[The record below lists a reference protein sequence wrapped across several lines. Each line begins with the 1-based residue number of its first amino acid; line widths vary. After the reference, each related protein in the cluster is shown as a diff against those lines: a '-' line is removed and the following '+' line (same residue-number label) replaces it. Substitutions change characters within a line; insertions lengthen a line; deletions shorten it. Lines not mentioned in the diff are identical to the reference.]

1 MPDKKKGKKDADP
14 NDVPLGTGLADRARA
29 KLRGRR
35 KSIDDVVEDAVKGR
49 RKNQSTDSN
58 Q

>member
-1 MPDKKKGKKDADP
+1 MPDKRKQKADP
-14 NDVPLGTGLADRARA
+14 SDVPLGTGLADRARA
-29 KLRGRR
+29 KLKSRR
-35 KSIDDVVEDAVKGR
+35 KSIDEVVEDAVKGR

>member
-1 MPDKKKGKKDADP
+1 MSDTRKKKADP

-29 KLRGRR
+29 KIKSRR
-35 KSIDDVVEDAVKGR
+35 KSIDEVVEDAVKGR